1 MSAARQLPG
10 LVGPLDPPG
19 SERPQLLDRLEARI
33 EERVGHDVTVE
44 LRLVSVERV
53 ERADET
59 G

>member
-1 MSAARQLPG
+1 VIIS
-10 LVGPLDPPG
+10 VGYPPG

-33 EERVGHDVTVE
+33 EEQVGHDVTVE